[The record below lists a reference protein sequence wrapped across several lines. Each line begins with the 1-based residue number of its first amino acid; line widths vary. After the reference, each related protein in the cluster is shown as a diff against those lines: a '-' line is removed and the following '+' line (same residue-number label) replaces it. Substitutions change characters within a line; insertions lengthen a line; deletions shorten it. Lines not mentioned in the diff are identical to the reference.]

1 MSSTRSESGDAA
13 VAAPLARIALA
24 LLALATVGA
33 LLIAQYLKHEQPL
46 VNTNEIW
53 HPSSGA
59 FDPRTTPAS
68 FSFTSFYRDELTIAI
83 VSKETGRVVAVIARD
98 YRLASYRT
106 ETFSWPGTTLN
117 GALAPNGTY
126 IVQVHFDHLD
136 RTTQL
141 PQVAF
146 QVSHGTR

>member
-1 MSSTRSESGDAA
+1 VSSTRSESGDSA

-24 LLALATVGA
+24 VLALAAIGA
-33 LLIAQYLKHEQPL
+33 LLIAQHLKHEQPL

-59 FDPRTTPAS
+59 FDPRNAPAS
-68 FSFTSFYRDELTIAI
+68 FSFTSFYRDELTVAI
-83 VSKETGRVVAVIARD
+83 VSKQTGRVVAVIARD
-98 YRLASYRT
+98 YPLATYRT
-106 ETFSWPGTTLN
+106 ETFSWPGTTLKGN
-117 GALAPNGTY
+117 LAPRGTY

-146 QVSHGTR
+146 HVSYGTR